1 MTATV
6 ATPVTAPPRVSSAR
20 RRVKGRRNYL
30 GGFFAWVW
38 LAIII
43 IPIYYVVITSF
54 KDQGAYFTQNPLA
67 LPNPPTLSAYQDVIE
82 ADIGRYFLNSVI
94 VTVGAVIP
102 LVLFSFLASYAIVR
116 GDSRLLRFS
125 RTLFLLGLAIPAQ
138 ATIIPLYL
146 IITRIQMYDSLGAL
160 ILPYIAFGIPLTMLI
175 LCNFIRDVP
184 RELFESMRLDG
195 CTDWQI
201 AWKLAFPLTRPA
213 IVTVSIYNG
222 LHVWNGF
229 LFALILTPEPREARH
244 SAGAVGLPGRVQRE
258 HPGRAGRCGAF
269 HASDLGALHR
279 RPSPTAPWP
288 DGRIW
293 QVTVATLEEHA

>member
-1 MTATV
+1 MTTTV
-6 ATPVTAPPRVSSAR
+6 ATPVTAPPRVPSARR
-20 RRVKGRRNYL
+20 RRVKGSRNYL
-30 GGFFAWVW
+30 GGFFGWVW

-43 IPIYYVVITSF
+43 IPIYYVVITTF

-67 LPNPPTLSAYQDVIE
+67 LPNPPTLTAYQEVVE
-82 ADIGRYFLNSVI
+82 AGIIRYFFNSVI
-94 VTVGAVIP
+94 VTIGAVIP
-102 LVLFSFLASYAIVR
+102 IVLFSFLASYAIVR

-138 ATIIPLYL
+138 ATIVPLFFV
-146 IITRIQMYDSLGAL
+146 ITRIQMYDSLGAL
-160 ILPYIAFGIPLTMLI
+160 ILPYIAFGIPLTVLI

-201 AWKLAFPLTRPA
+201 AWKLAFPLTKPA

-229 LFALILTPEPREARH
+229 LFALILTQSPDKRVMPLALWAFQGEYTVNIPAVLAAVVLSTLPILVLYIVGRRQLLRGLT
-244 SAGAVGLPGRVQRE
+244 AGFGK
-258 HPGRAGRCGAF
+258 
-269 HASDLGALHR
+269 
-279 RPSPTAPWP
+279 
-288 DGRIW
+288 
-293 QVTVATLEEHA
+293 